1 MRIFWLLFLL
11 VSPPAFAEEI
21 ASHTAYN
28 EGRYA
33 EAATLART
41 ATTADGYAFSAR
53 ALLAEGM
60 CGEGQPSADL
70 LDAAEASALAAL
82 ELDAAH
88 IEGRL
93 QLAIALS
100 LKARPLSLS
109 EARKTGYAERARDLA
124 EETLE
129 LDPQSAYA
137 HGFLA
142 VWNIEVVRRGG
153 RIGSMMMGASIR
165 DARGHYQSALALR
178 PDDVAL
184 HWQYARALAAL
195 NARKY
200 RSEIEVVLLRAV
212 EGHPADALE
221 TVMAARAGVLQDAL
235 ETQDRRAVEALAAEM
250 L

>member
-1 MRIFWLLFLL
+1 
-11 VSPPAFAEEI
+11 
-21 ASHTAYN
+21 
-28 EGRYA
+28 
-33 EAATLART
+33 
-41 ATTADGYAFSAR
+41 
-53 ALLAEGM
+53 
-60 CGEGQPSADL
+60 
-70 LDAAEASALAAL
+70 
-82 ELDAAH
+82 
-88 IEGRL
+88 
-93 QLAIALS
+93 
-100 LKARPLSLS
+100 
-109 EARKTGYAERARDLA
+109 
-124 EETLE
+124 
-129 LDPQSAYA
+129 
-137 HGFLA
+137 
-142 VWNIEVVRRGG
+142 
-153 RIGSMMMGASIR
+153 MMMGASIR